1 MAYPPADPARLAAFL
16 RLARA
21 GYSLTEIGRRHGITR
36 ERVRQVLLHAGYTL
50 KDLAPPSS
58 LTLTYAARRSLDK
71 QNRWT
76 VCANCGATIK
86 RPPRADGN
94 PSFCSLPPCHAAW
107 MNWTY
112 HNNPTSK
119 TAQYLRRRK
128 KGDPTRPAPGRPSGA
143 QPKETLGHAA
153 PPTHY

>member
-1 MAYPPADPARLAAFL
+1 MKPADPARLAAFL
-16 RLARA
+16 ALARA

-36 ERVRQVLLHAGYTL
+36 ERVR
-50 KDLAPPSS
+50 
-58 LTLTYAARRSLDK
+58 LTYAARRALDK

-94 PSFCSLPPCHAAW
+94 PSFCGLPKCHAAW

-119 TAQYLRRRK
+119 TAQYLRHHRNK
-128 KGDPTRPAPGRPSGA
+128 KGDPTRPAPGCPSA
-143 QPKETLGHAA
+143 AHTLL
-153 PPTHY
+153 TS

>member
-36 ERVRQVLLHAGYTL
+36 ERVRQVLLKAGYTI
-50 KDLAPPSS
+50 KDLTPPHA
-58 LTLTYAARRSLDK
+58 LRLTYAARRALDK

-76 VCANCGATIK
+76 VCANCGAQLK
-86 RPPRADGN
+86 RPPRTDGN

-107 MNWTY
+107 MHWTY
-112 HNNPTSK
+112 HNNPSSK
-119 TAQYLRRRK
+119 TAQYLRHHRNK
-128 KGDPTRPAPGRPSGA
+128 KGGTHTTEPRS
-143 QPKETLGHAA
+143 AA
-153 PPTHY
+153 HVLLTS